1 LIQKELT
8 AILGQV
14 RSIKHIAKD
23 TLIFLLLSALLLA
36 LFSLLSGNVRYNW
49 QWYRVSRYLFDPERG
64 FPFPGTLI
72 RGLGL
77 TIRIS
82 FFSLLLALFLGV
94 TTAFMKLSEGK
105 VAPFLATLYV
115 EAVRNTPLLI
125 QLFFIYFVIA
135 PVFNISAFF
144 SAILAL
150 ALFEGAYA
158 AEIIRGGIMSID
170 KGQWEAA
177 YCLGLSRSN
186 MYGDIILPQAFRYTL
201 PSLASQAISTVK
213 DSALV
218 STIAIY
224 DLTMRG
230 REIISETFLTFEI
243 WFTVAVIYLV
253 LTLGLQACIHLI
265 DRLLNSGT

>member
-1 LIQKELT
+1 MT
-8 AILGQV
+8 ILV
-14 RSIKHIAKD
+14 RVKLSIKTAREI
-23 TLIFLLLSALLLA
+23 LLFLLLSALLLA
-36 LFSLLSGNVRYNW
+36 AVSFLSGNLRYDW
-49 QWYRVSRYLFDPERG
+49 HWYRVGRYLFDASRG
-64 FPFPGTLI
+64 FPFPGPLL
-72 RGLGL
+72 RGLGITL
-77 TIRIS
+77 QIS
-82 FFSLLLALFLGV
+82 FISLVAAFLLGV
-94 TTAFMKLSEGK
+94 ITAFMRLSEGK
-105 VAPFLATLYV
+105 VAPLAAGLYV
-115 EAVRNTPLLI
+115 EAIRNTPLLI

-135 PVFNISAFF
+135 PVFGMKAMP

-158 AEIIRGGIMSID
+158 SEIIRGGIMATD

-177 YCLGLSRSN
+177 YCLGLTGRDA
-186 MYGDIILPQAFRYTL
+186 YRDVILPQAFRNTL

-243 WFTVAVIYLV
+243 WFTVAAIYLI
-253 LTLGLQACIHLI
+253 LTLGLQVCIHLI
-265 DRLLNSGT
+265 DRLSESRK